1 MYFLS
6 LYQNVLPVGQDEEAA
21 GGGSDHV
28 VAPKQRQLLADD
40 TACGGVH
47 QEACV
52 VLEDLVEHDPL
63 PWAEAEVQGILWVG
77 GGGAPVAADGAEVHV
92 VVDVIGRQEAVGDAV
107 DEVGRERRPACCRC
121 GHGRQDERGF
131 GEVLK
136 LEPVVIAG
144 VK

>member
-52 VLEDLVEHDPL
+52 VLEDLVGHDPL
-63 PWAEAEVQGILWVG
+63 PWAEAEVQGILGVG
-77 GGGAPVAADGAEVHV
+77 GGRAPVAADRAEVHV
-92 VVDVIGRQEAVGDAV
+92 VVDVSLVTRRQSAMPLMRSDGSDDQPAAAM
-107 DEVGRERRPACCRC
+107 DDRMRER
-121 GHGRQDERGF
+121 F
-131 GEVLK
+131 W
-136 LEPVVIAG
+136 
-144 VK
+144 